1 MESNETPS
9 GRNAVR
15 AEEPSPAAAGSEPR
29 MRDLLGAFAAV
40 ADAVT
45 PDSLQGMAHA
55 VEEFGQMADRLNQ
68 PDVLDLVDA
77 IARRAKELTNLVD
90 RVARLESGG
99 ALDRVEQILRLMN
112 AALDVLTPEIV
123 SSLARA
129 AVQAAEL
136 ADAFAQSD
144 VSRRLP
150 GALTATDAVLKRP
163 PAPTRGAVRTLLG
176 AARDPDIRT
185 GLETALALFR
195 IFGSSMGTKG

>member
-1 MESNETPS
+1 METNDALS
-9 GRNAVR
+9 GRSAVR
-15 AEEPSPAAAGSEPR
+15 EEEPPDAVPGSEPR
-29 MRDLLGAFAAV
+29 MQNLLGAFAAV

-45 PDSLQGMAHA
+45 PDSLQGMARA

-68 PDVLDLVDA
+68 PDVLELVDA
-77 IARRAKELTNLVD
+77 IARRAKELTGLVD

-123 SSLARA
+123 ASLARA

-163 PAPTRGAVRTLLG
+163 PAPDRGAVRTLLG

-185 GLETALALFR
+185 GLETSLALFR
-195 IFGSSMGTKG
+195 IFGSSLRSDG